1 MVNKPAYM
9 VYLGITKLYL
19 GYQNPK
25 GYQQQCSAQF
35 LKPGASRRCGE
46 HKGLRRT
53 GDAVQLECLPSMYEA
68 FFGFHD
74 QH

>member
-9 VYLGITKLYL
+9 VYLGRTKLYL

-25 GYQQQCSAQF
+25 GYQQQSSVQF
-35 LKPGASRRCGE
+35 LKPGASRKCGE
-46 HKGLRRT
+46 HKDLRT

-68 FFGFHD
+68 LGSMTSTE
-74 QH
+74 